1 MAHIL
6 NIDPNTVCRVTFNE
20 ITKDAVK
27 NAIKEPRKIDMDLTD
42 AQQARRVLDRIVG
55 YKISPVLWKKVQKGL
70 SAGRVQSVAVR
81 LIVEREEEIENF
93 KPEEYWNIYAKLKD
107 PKSKKSF
114 QAKFYGKDN
123 KKIDIHSED
132 EVNKI
137 VNDVEK
143 YASEDA
149 IIASSTSGL
158 LITEIAK
165 NAKHPERF
173 IGAHPYNPPHLI
185 PLVEITK
192 GEKTK
197 EENVQLAYD
206 LYKSIKKEPVI
217 LQKEALGFICNRI
230 QMAVYREVSDL
241 VMRGVCSIEDADK
254 AVTYGPGIR
263 WAIMGPS
270 LVFELGGGQGH
281 IDGLMNH
288 LNDSIKLWLNDM
300 ADWKEFPE
308 QFPEIAREGVEESL
322 KNRPKE
328 IGNTDESLAEYRDKM
343 LIEILKLHNKL

>member
-1 MAHIL
+1 MKL
-6 NIDPNTVCRVTFNE
+6 NDIRDVAVIGSGVIGYSWALSFAMNGHKVRVYDVKDDALKLAKSRIHDSLENLASNKVLNPNKIEKIENRISYTTSIEN
-20 ITKDAVK
+20 AVK
-27 NAIKEPRKIDMDLTD
+27 NTKF
-42 AQQARRVLDRIVG
+42 
-55 YKISPVLWKKVQKGL
+55 
-70 SAGRVQSVAVR
+70 
-81 LIVEREEEIENF
+81 IVESG
-93 KPEEYWNIYAKLKD
+93 PEKY
-107 PKSKKSF
+107 
-114 QAKFYGKDN
+114 
-123 KKIDIHSED
+123 
-132 EVNKI
+132 EVKWSI

-197 EENVQLAYD
+197 DKNVQLAYD

>member
-1 MAHIL
+1 MKL
-6 NIDPNTVCRVTFNE
+6 NDI
-20 ITKDAVK
+20 KDIA
-27 NAIKEPRKIDMDLTD
+27 
-42 AQQARRVLDRIVG
+42 IVG
-55 YKISPVLWKKVQKGL
+55 SGVIGYSWALSFAMNGHPVRVYDINDGFLKLAKERIHESLVNLAQNKVINPNKIEKIEKRIDYSTSIEKTVEKSKF
-70 SAGRVQSVAVR
+70 
-81 LIVEREEEIENF
+81 IVESGPEKYEIKWSIVEEI
-93 KPEEYWNIYAKLKD
+93 
-107 PKSKKSF
+107 
-114 QAKFYGKDN
+114 
-123 KKIDIHSED
+123 
-132 EVNKI
+132 
-137 VNDVEK
+137 EK

-149 IIASSTSGL
+149 IVASSTSGL

-192 GEKTK
+192 GEKTT
-197 EENVQLAYD
+197 EENVKLAYD

-230 QMAVYREVSDL
+230 QMAVYREVCDL
-241 VMRGVCSIEDADK
+241 VMRGVCTIEDADK

-281 IDGLMNH
+281 IDGLMKH
-288 LNDSIKLWLNDM
+288 LNESINLWLNDM

-308 QFPEIAREGVEESL
+308 KFSEVARKGVEEAL
-322 KNRPKE
+322 KNRNPE

>member
-1 MAHIL
+1 MKL
-6 NIDPNTVCRVTFNE
+6 NDIKDIAIVGSGVIGYSWALSFAMNGHTVHVYDINDESLKLAKERIHESLENLAQNKVINPNKIEKIEKRIDYSTSIEKT
-20 ITKDAVK
+20 VK
-27 NAIKEPRKIDMDLTD
+27 NSKF
-42 AQQARRVLDRIVG
+42 
-55 YKISPVLWKKVQKGL
+55 
-70 SAGRVQSVAVR
+70 
-81 LIVEREEEIENF
+81 IVESGPEKYEIKWSIVEEI
-93 KPEEYWNIYAKLKD
+93 
-107 PKSKKSF
+107 
-114 QAKFYGKDN
+114 
-123 KKIDIHSED
+123 
-132 EVNKI
+132 
-137 VNDVEK
+137 EK

-149 IIASSTSGL
+149 IVASSTSGL

-197 EENVQLAYD
+197 EENIKLAYD

-230 QMAVYREVSDL
+230 QMAVYREVCDL
-241 VMRGVCSIEDADK
+241 VMRGVCTIEDADK

-270 LVFELGGGQGH
+270 LVFELGGGKVH
-281 IDGLMNH
+281 IDGLMKH
-288 LNDSIKLWLNDM
+288 LNESINLWLNDM

-308 QFPEIAREGVEESL
+308 DFPEVARKGVEEAL
-322 KNRPKE
+322 KNRNPE

>member
-1 MAHIL
+1 MKL
-6 NIDPNTVCRVTFNE
+6 NDI
-20 ITKDAVK
+20 KDIA
-27 NAIKEPRKIDMDLTD
+27 
-42 AQQARRVLDRIVG
+42 IVG
-55 YKISPVLWKKVQKGL
+55 SGVIGYSWALSFAMNGHPVRVYDINDGSLKLAKERIHESLVNLAQNKVINPNKIEKIEKRIDYSTSIEKTVEKSKF
-70 SAGRVQSVAVR
+70 
-81 LIVEREEEIENF
+81 IVESGPEKYEIKWSIVEEI
-93 KPEEYWNIYAKLKD
+93 
-107 PKSKKSF
+107 
-114 QAKFYGKDN
+114 
-123 KKIDIHSED
+123 
-132 EVNKI
+132 
-137 VNDVEK
+137 EK

-149 IIASSTSGL
+149 IVASSTSGL

-192 GEKTK
+192 GEKIT
-197 EENVQLAYD
+197 EENVKLAYD

-230 QMAVYREVSDL
+230 QMAVYREVCDL
-241 VMRGVCSIEDADK
+241 VMRGVCTIEDADK

-281 IDGLMNH
+281 IDGLMKH
-288 LNDSIKLWLNDM
+288 LNESINLWLNDM

-308 QFPEIAREGVEESL
+308 KFPEVARKGVEEAL
-322 KNRPKE
+322 KNRNPE